1 MAGGDL
7 LGITI
12 ELGIW
17 VYYNL
22 GMMGIKRIV
31 IGVLAA
37 CALCLASEGPV
48 QTGVVIPAVQCK
60 GAEGQSFALY
70 VPTYYTKERA
80 WPILFA
86 FDPMAK
92 GVVPVELFSRAA
104 ERYGYIVVGSNN
116 SKNGPREPVWEAMNS
131 VWQEA
136 HRLFNIDKGRV
147 YVTGFSGGSRVSTF
161 FYNVVRSPVA
171 GIIACGAGLSK
182 LVTPQRLASTLYY
195 GIIGTADYN
204 YQEMAN
210 LDKLLDK
217 AGVTHSIKVFEGPHI
232 WPPEDL
238 CLQAVQW
245 MEIQAVKQKKAE
257 ADEERLREIFSQEM
271 ARAEGLDK
279 EGKIVMA
286 ASAYQSI
293 LNLFPEPAT
302 EAGVEQ
308 AVLRLQNTKYYKK
321 FPKLEKKRMDKELA
335 VVGNFFRVL
344 GFIQHSPPTKLNG
357 QQLLFQLKVGSLKKM
372 ARRKDIYESGL
383 GKRQLYNLSVQA
395 RNLAERFHQGKE
407 YLKAILMYKM
417 ALEAGI
423 ESPYRS
429 LDLYNLAC
437 AYAGVGQKKNALKNL
452 NLAADEGF
460 KRFESLET
468 EADLDAIRGEAEFA
482 KIAAKIK
489 QNQVH

>member
-1 MAGGDL
+1 MAKGVD
-7 LGITI
+7 
-12 ELGIW
+12 
-17 VYYNL
+17 YNW

-31 IGVLAA
+31 VGVLAA
-37 CALCLASEGPV
+37 CALCLASEGPFE
-48 QTGVVIPAVQCK
+48 TGVVIPSVECQK
-60 GAEGQSFALY
+60 AEGQSFALY
-70 VPTYYTKERA
+70 VPTNYTKERA
-80 WPILFA
+80 WPVLFA

-92 GVVPVELFSRAA
+92 GVVPVELFSKAA
-104 ERYGYIVVGSNN
+104 ERYGYIVIGSNN
-116 SKNGPREPVWEAMNS
+116 SKNGPREPVWAAMNS

-136 HRLFNIDKGRV
+136 HRLFNIDKQRI

-182 LVTPQRLASTLYY
+182 LTTPERLSPTLYY
-195 GIIGTADYN
+195 GIVGTADYN

-217 AGVTHSIKVFEGPHI
+217 AGVTHLIKVFEGPHI

-238 CLQAVQW
+238 CLQAIQW
-245 MEIQAVKQKKAE
+245 LELQAVKQEKAA
-257 ADEERLREIFSQEM
+257 ADEERLREIFSEER
-271 ARAEGLDK
+271 ARAEDLEK
-279 EGKIVMA
+279 EGKIMMA

-293 LNLFPEPAT
+293 LDLFPGPAST
-302 EAGVEQ
+302 AGIGQ
-308 AVLRLQNTKYYKK
+308 SLLRLQKTKYYKK
-321 FPKLEKKRMDKELA
+321 FPKMEKKRMDKELT

-344 GFIQHSPPTKLNG
+344 GFIQHSPLTKLNG
-357 QQLLFQLKVGSLKKM
+357 QQLLFRLKVGSLKKM
-372 ARRKDIYESGL
+372 ARRKDIYERGL

-395 RNLAERFHQGKE
+395 RNLADKFHQSKE
-407 YLKAILMYKM
+407 YLKAILMYKI

-437 AYAGVGQKKNALKNL
+437 ANARAGQKKNALKNL
-452 NLAADEGF
+452 ELAADEGF

-468 EADLDAIRGEAEFA
+468 EADLDSIRAEPEFA